1 MHAAVTVLARCVG
14 ALVFCALAV
23 TASAQDR
30 YFDAGGVRIRYVER
44 GAGAPVVLVHG
55 FTANIE
61 RAWVHTGILPDLA
74 RDYRVIAFDLR
85 GHGKSDKP
93 HDPRAYEELGLDVIH
108 LMNHL
113 RIERAHAVGYSLGG
127 IILAKL
133 LTTHPQRFLS
143 AVLGGAAYRRSQGED
158 AERATE
164 AAAREIEA
172 GIYRALVVSTAP
184 SDEPPPGE
192 DMIRRRSQEISQE
205 SDLLAHAALM
215 RARRALL
222 VTDAEIG
229 AVRIPTLAV
238 VGAADPA
245 APRVKAMQKRWPG
258 LEVEVVAGATH
269 PTVHAR
275 GLPRSPEFAAAI
287 RRHIARQP

>member
-1 MHAAVTVLARCVG
+1 MAA
-14 ALVFCALAV
+14 
-23 TASAQDR
+23 AQDR
-30 YFDAGGVRIRYVER
+30 FFDSRGVRIRYVER

-61 RAWVHTGILPDLA
+61 RAWIHTGILPDLA

-85 GHGKSDKP
+85 GHGQSGMP
-93 HDPRAYEELGLDVIH
+93 HDPRAYDELGADVIRLLDH
-108 LMNHL
+108 LGIKN
-113 RIERAHAVGYSLGG
+113 AHAVGYSLGG
-127 IILAKL
+127 IILAKV
-133 LTTHPQRFLS
+133 LTTRPERFRS
-143 AVLGGAAYRRSQGED
+143 VVLGGAAYRRSQGKD
-158 AERATE
+158 ADEATE

-184 SDEPPPGE
+184 TDEPPPDD
-192 DMIRRRSQEISQE
+192 DMILRRSGEIARE

-222 VTDAEIG
+222 VTDAEIA
-229 AVRIPTLAV
+229 AVRVPTLAV
-238 VGAADPA
+238 VGDADPA
-245 APRVKAMQKRWPG
+245 APRIKAMQKRWPG
-258 LEVEVVAGATH
+258 LEVLVVPGAAH
-269 PTVHAR
+269 PTIHAR